1 MVIFLF
7 NVDEKPYEIVKKTRV
22 SNVAREMSS
31 LNVSD
36 VAAEKVQRALNLL
49 GMAILETASAGAIY
63 NQRKTIMEQDVD
75 VALDAFYNYLDVF
88 DKIFNEDDEQNDT
101 YFV

>member
-7 NVDEKPYEIVKKTRV
+7 NIDEKPYEIVKKTRV
-22 SNVAREMSS
+22 VNVAREISS

-88 DKIFNEDDEQNDT
+88 DKIFNEEDEQDDT